1 MPLAFTYSKLRASR
15 AFNQRV
21 MTDTDIFVNTPEA
34 KMGSV
39 TLSFGWDETKQK
51 FQKAHTFVDQISL
64 ENNAPPVG
72 EDAAVQLV

>member
-1 MPLAFTYSKLRASR
+1 
-15 AFNQRV
+15 
-21 MTDTDIFVNTPEA
+21 
-34 KMGSV
+34 MGSV